1 MASHAKQQRVAHAAP
16 LVEQLSEEQLA
27 EFREAFE
34 LFDKDNDGVISAD
47 ELKHVMIFLGQHPTD
62 DDVQDMVAEV
72 DLDGDGQINF
82 TDFANCLITGLDAVP
97 DEDIAKAFC
106 AFDVNDTGYITVRT
120 ILPLPLSRAPRQVL
134 LTRVPGCVLRGRR
147 ATWCG

>member
-106 AFDVNDTGYITVRT
+106 AFDVNDTGYITVRA

>member
-27 EFREAFE
+27 EFREAFD

-47 ELKHVMIFLGQHPTD
+47 ELKHVMIFLGQHPSD
-62 DDVQDMVAEV
+62 DDVQGMVAEV

-82 TDFANCLITGLDAVP
+82 TDFANCLITGRDAR
-97 DEDIAKAFC
+97 DKEEA
-106 AFDVNDTGYITVRT
+106 
-120 ILPLPLSRAPRQVL
+120 
-134 LTRVPGCVLRGRR
+134 GRR
-147 ATWCG
+147 TVM